1 MVCENALNYFR
12 KIYVLDNIKKKNKEK
27 IQKKSH
33 EIYQNLSKERKTE
46 NKNMV
51 VNDVK
56 ISRKIE
62 TKASL

>member
-1 MVCENALNYFR
+1 M
-12 KIYVLDNIKKKNKEK
+12 LDNIKKKNKEK
-27 IQKKSH
+27 IQKKYH

>member
-1 MVCENALNYFR
+1 M
-12 KIYVLDNIKKKNKEK
+12 LDNIKKKKNKEK

-51 VNDVK
+51 VNDIK